1 MTPLCFRQ
9 VFTLVES
16 QTSSHALVFSQCPTW
31 EFRPPSLQMLPVA
44 LTALCLVTCSA
55 DGSLSCSDCVTVS
68 GAGTSTVNGDYQ
80 RATPN
85 SAHTWVDTGKAY
97 YVLSP
102 ATDGDQQGLIDLYFN
117 KDSGGWKIS
126 LYGREQYSAD
136 TVYGTWTRYNF
147 GADPAP
153 TVSVS
158 AISSQ
163 TTSSTIAL
171 SSCALNIR
179 ALSLGCAS
187 VSVAAALILW
197 YFVMIGISLCRQ
209 PLRQRSSTCCRV
221 ASGMHVFATYFSLL
235 YGLHK
240 VISCIKADF
249 SLVKKVS
256 LTDLKVALS
265 KRMRGL
271 LTWCIQEN
279 SWSLYHTLPVIAC
292 AVVITGII
300 TSDVLRRLGLSGERR
315 CRGGICCAR
324 PPCGTLDAADLRMS
338 TMSNGYVWKW
348 GIPPMK

>member
-1 MTPLCFRQ
+1 M
-9 VFTLVES
+9 
-16 QTSSHALVFSQCPTW
+16 
-31 EFRPPSLQMLPVA
+31 
-44 LTALCLVTCSA
+44 TCSA

-136 TVYGTWTRYNF
+136 TVSGTWTRYNF

-158 AISSQ
+158 AISSSQ
-163 TTSSTIAL
+163 TTSSSTIAL

-187 VSVAAALILW
+187 VAGALIL
-197 YFVMIGISLCRQ
+197 
-209 PLRQRSSTCCRV
+209 
-221 ASGMHVFATYFSLL
+221 
-235 YGLHK
+235 
-240 VISCIKADF
+240 
-249 SLVKKVS
+249 
-256 LTDLKVALS
+256 
-265 KRMRGL
+265 
-271 LTWCIQEN
+271 
-279 SWSLYHTLPVIAC
+279 
-292 AVVITGII
+292 
-300 TSDVLRRLGLSGERR
+300 
-315 CRGGICCAR
+315 
-324 PPCGTLDAADLRMS
+324 
-338 TMSNGYVWKW
+338 
-348 GIPPMK
+348 